1 MNWYL
6 VYELTHFL
14 LIIWRCRSFSTHCFH
29 HFKKLL
35 YDIFYFYIG
44 IRIRKRNLKC
54 GVSFFFFFENY
65 EKHVIEEKKSQ
76 FISYTVNARVGLWNS
91 TREPKFTVLANK
103 AQQGLVQYPESCP
116 HGGIPYL
123 TSAWD
128 YSSYIDTVWGRWE
141 NNLLYNL
148 SPSSRFHQFLLS
160 YYNRNSWIRL
170 KAKIPKFYLC
180 TCSLLQIDRNEKTIF
195 FVFFGGGNEKIW
207 HFLNLFDSP
216 CNILHSSPTLSSG

>member
-54 GVSFFFFFENY
+54 GVSFFFFGKLRKTCNWR
-65 EKHVIEEKKSQ
+65 KKKSQ

-116 HGGIPYL
+116 LGGISHL
-123 TSAWD
+123 TPAWD
-128 YSSYIDTVWGRWE
+128 YSSYIDTVWRRWE
-141 NNLLYNL
+141 NNLFYNL
-148 SPSSRFHQFLLS
+148 SPRFRFHHSILLD
-160 YYNRNSWIRL
+160 YNRNSWIRL

-180 TCSLLQIDRNEKTIF
+180 ACSLL
-195 FVFFGGGNEKIW
+195 
-207 HFLNLFDSP
+207 
-216 CNILHSSPTLSSG
+216 

>member
-35 YDIFYFYIG
+35 YDIFYFLYRNKNKEKKFEMRCQFFG
-44 IRIRKRNLKC
+44 FFWKLRKTCNWRK
-54 GVSFFFFFENY
+54 
-65 EKHVIEEKKSQ
+65 KKSQ

-128 YSSYIDTVWGRWE
+128 YSSYIDTIWGRWE
-141 NNLLYNL
+141 TI
-148 SPSSRFHQFLLS
+148 
-160 YYNRNSWIRL
+160 YYTICPQAPVSIN
-170 KAKIPKFYLC
+170 FYYH
-180 TCSLLQIDRNEKTIF
+180 IIIGIVE
-195 FVFFGGGNEKIW
+195 
-207 HFLNLFDSP
+207 FD
-216 CNILHSSPTLSSG
+216 